1 MRIIDKKPF
10 ICYSQGCYSP
20 SNVPQPPILLIGKLA
35 ERCKMPKSHKI
46 LFFLKLYRLLP
57 AYLIWKCSKNKNL
70 IRQDMYFWKKIRR
83 ISINN
88 DFVLY
93 GYLLLETEAFRN
105 IVLMRL
111 NHASPMSGFFFKLF
125 FRPFK
130 TLYLGTAQVGAGLY
144 IQHGFST
151 IVAAKSVGEECWIN
165 QQVTIGFEQERQP
178 VIGNH
183 VRICAGAIIVGDVTI
198 GDNSIVAA
206 GAVVT
211 HDIPPGE
218 IWGGVPAKFI
228 KKVKGSSFDD
238 QSD

>member
-1 MRIIDKKPF
+1 
-10 ICYSQGCYSP
+10 
-20 SNVPQPPILLIGKLA
+20 
-35 ERCKMPKSHKI
+35 MPNSHKI
-46 LFFLKLYRLLP
+46 LFVLKMYRLLP
-57 AYLIWKCSKNKNL
+57 AYLIWKCSKAKEM
-70 IRQDMYFWKKIRR
+70 IRQDMLFWKELRH
-83 ISINN
+83 ISINSE
-88 DFVLY
+88 FVLY

-105 IVLMRL
+105 IVSMRL
-111 NHASPMSGFFFKLF
+111 NRYSHFSAFLFKIF

-130 TLYLGTAQVGAGLY
+130 TLYLGTGEVGARLY

-151 IVAAKSVGEECWIN
+151 IVAAKSIGEECWIN
-165 QQVTIGFEQERQP
+165 QQVTIGFEQDRQP

-211 HDIPPGE
+211 HDIPAGE